1 MNEWLSFLGGWLAF
15 LTGVAV
21 VPVATIAVF
30 EGARRFSLKRPLSKA
45 TVYLALGIVVLGS
58 YAGGLFW
65 ATSGS
70 ERFFKLEEERER
82 RPIPVIPEA
91 ALAKMTP
98 AEREEKTRLVARMTF
113 DQTGRLVTYSNAN
126 GEQVLYAPSEKE
138 IRDRGDMRESLILAR
153 TRIEYVRAQ
162 VWVMMGALAVAIG
175 LGMSARSREAR
186 RGG

>member
-1 MNEWLSFLGGWLAF
+1 MNEWLSFLGEWFMFLSRLA
-15 LTGVAV
+15 VI
-21 VPVATIAVF
+21 PVATIAVF

-65 ATSGS
+65 VTSGFDES
-70 ERFFKLEEERER
+70 AIKMFVEHS
-82 RPIPVIPEA
+82 PVPDIPDA
-91 ALAKMTP
+91 ALAQMTP
-98 AEREEKTRLVARMTF
+98 AEREEKTHLVARITF

-162 VWVMMGALAVAIG
+162 VWVLAGALAVAIG